1 MPAKPTR
8 PGSITFVAI
17 VLIILGCLS
26 LLGGLTG
33 APGLIYTAVTA
44 DPPPRA
50 PGQPP
55 DGNEIHRMAAK
66 ENATY
71 YPVVGGL
78 LLVDVLFGIAQIVCG
93 IGLLRMNP
101 TWRIPAI
108 LVTLGKMLFSWGN
121 QAYQVVVLGPVT
133 TRFFQEALVMPPG
146 PGGQPQQMPFDIG
159 MFMQAA
165 MGIGVFI
172 TVIVQL
178 AIFLTI
184 TLILT
189 SARTKV
195 AFAAASAP
203 QPAEDD
209 ADNREH
215 RRPSRYEGYDDD
227 EMPPDTGITDRPRK
241 SPPDTGITDR
251 S

>member
-1 MPAKPTR
+1 MPAKPVR

-26 LLGGLTG
+26 LLGGLTTV
-33 APGLIYTAVTA
+33 PSLIYTAVTP
-44 DPPPRA
+44 DQPPPP

-55 DGNEIHRMAAK
+55 GGPDLQRMYAK
-66 ENATY
+66 ETATF
-71 YPVVGGL
+71 YPVTGGFL
-78 LLVDVLFGIAQIVCG
+78 LADLLCGIGQIVCG

-101 TWRIPAI
+101 SRRLAAI
-108 LVTLGKMLFSWGN
+108 FVTLGKMVFSWGN
-121 QAYQVVVLGPVT
+121 QAYTVLVLGPVT
-133 TRFFQEALVMPPG
+133 ARFLQQAIVMPPG
-146 PGGQPQQMPFDIG
+146 PQGQPQPMPFDMG

-165 MGIGVFI
+165 MGIGIFI

-189 SARTKV
+189 SAGTKA
-195 AFAAASAP
+195 AFAAAAAP
-203 QPAEDD
+203 QPAEDED
-209 ADNREH
+209 AEH
-215 RRPSRYEGYDDD
+215 DERRRSRYEGYDDD
-227 EMPPDTGITDRPRK
+227 DLPPPLPK